1 MTIEIIEFFI
11 GLERRPELGS
21 TRNSSPGSR
30 SHQPR
35 GADAVGWDGTVT
47 LPSDLSWKTIFQ
59 HHPKPVDR
67 CRDAGRYGCGLHM
80 GADQCV
86 RRACVRNL
94 SVVQRHRDLK
104 GAAPESIQRGP
115 KDKKRASPDWVRSR
129 ATRGL
134 YYCHGHG
141 ASDVTETICGHH
153 HFGGEPTGA
162 RQRVVDVKSKATL
175 NRNGLAGPDYA
186 GIQLTRGSVPDL

>member
-1 MTIEIIEFFI
+1 MRTTRLRSQFEC
-11 GLERRPELGS
+11 GS
-21 TRNSSPGSR
+21 EAQGPQGGRARVDPG
-30 SHQPR
+30 
-35 GADAVGWDGTVT
+35 
-47 LPSDLSWKTIFQ
+47 
-59 HHPKPVDR
+59 
-67 CRDAGRYGCGLHM
+67 
-80 GADQCV
+80 
-86 RRACVRNL
+86 
-94 SVVQRHRDLK
+94 
-104 GAAPESIQRGP
+104 GP